1 MQWESKSI
9 ISHKIIIINVIHRL
23 KAQLN
28 DVLEAQAPGLVV
40 LEPRLSRIRLRLNSF
55 EPRLRLRL
63 RLSLLNLKSLY
74 TKFHLNWQLFNIYLL
89 LYKKHVRKFWTA
101 SIRNYATLKLKIA
114 GLDSGSR
121 FKYRLRFRLRFR
133 LTSKVQA
140 QGSGS
145 RF

>member
-55 EPRLRLRL
+55 EPRLRL
-63 RLSLLNLKSLY
+63 SLLNLKSLY

-101 SIRNYATLKLKIA
+101 SIRNHATLKLKIA

>member
-1 MQWESKSI
+1 
-9 ISHKIIIINVIHRL
+9 
-23 KAQLN
+23 
-28 DVLEAQAPGLVV
+28 
-40 LEPRLSRIRLRLNSF
+40 
-55 EPRLRLRL
+55 
-63 RLSLLNLKSLY
+63 
-74 TKFHLNWQLFNIYLL
+74 
-89 LYKKHVRKFWTA
+89 
-101 SIRNYATLKLKIA
+101 LKLKIA